1 MRVITTNLLNRFWK
15 YGVKPIKDAVATM
28 PQAIQDYVAAHKTE
42 LQGPRGA
49 TGPQGPKGDTGA
61 TGAQGPRGY
70 TGSTGP
76 QGPKGDTG
84 ATGAQ
89 GPRGYTGATGP
100 QGPKGN
106 TGATGPQGPKGD
118 TGARGATGPQG
129 PSGSPWGGGTFSGNI
144 TVPYNVQ
151 ARFGSDN
158 SAWWVYAPQAQK
170 FFLIPQEG
178 DRFGLAYGVTDN
190 IWTLCPTVQTGTTH
204 LGTGTYRWG
213 QIYSTVSTISTSD
226 RNQKKDITILDEKY
240 MEFFELLQPVT
251 YRFIDGSSG
260 RTHAGFISQ
269 DVEAAMAQ
277 CGLSDLDFAGFCKD
291 KKQRTVQRR
300 STRQMLDN
308 LGCPL
313 TDENGNFITEEYE
326 YITYEDEL
334 DSNGNPVYIY
344 SLRYEEFIALNTAV
358 IQRQQEII
366 SGLEQRVDALERKME
381 ALTGTE

>member
-49 TGPQGPKGDTGA
+49 TGPQGPKRDTGA

-70 TGSTGP
+70 TGDTGP

-100 QGPKGN
+100 QGPKGD

-158 SAWWVYAPQAQK
+158 SAWRVYSPAAQK

-213 QIYSTVSTISTSD
+213 QIYSTVSAISTSD
-226 RNQKKDITILDEKY
+226 REQKKDITPLPEKY
-240 MEFFELLQPVT
+240 MEFFALLQPT
-251 YRFIDGSSG
+251 IYRFKNGSSG
-260 RTHAGFISQ
+260 RIHIGFISQ

-277 CGLSDLDFAGFCKD
+277 SGLSDLDFEGFCKD
-291 KKQRTVQRR
+291 KKQQTVQRR
-300 STRQMLDN
+300 STRQMLDD
-308 LGCPL
+308 LGQPL
-313 TDENGNFITEEYE
+313 MDENGNFITEEYE
-326 YITYEDEL
+326 YTAYEDEL
-334 DSNGNPVYIY
+334 DGEGNPVYIY

-358 IQRQQEII
+358 IQRQQQMITDLERRLEI
-366 SGLEQRVDALERKME
+366 LEQ
-381 ALTGTE
+381 